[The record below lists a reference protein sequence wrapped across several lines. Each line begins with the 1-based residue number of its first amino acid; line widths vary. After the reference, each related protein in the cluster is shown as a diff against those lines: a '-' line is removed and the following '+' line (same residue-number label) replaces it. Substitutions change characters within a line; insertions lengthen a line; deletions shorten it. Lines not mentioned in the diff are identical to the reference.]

1 VVDFVRG
8 LNRGRLLRCAALVQ
22 PGAPVPGPVLAA
34 TAKLAEAARAMLAA
48 GSSQANVHSADGRH
62 LGTLD
67 FAAVVEQLAS

>member
-1 VVDFVRG
+1 
-8 LNRGRLLRCAALVQ
+8 
-22 PGAPVPGPVLAA
+22 
-34 TAKLAEAARAMLAA
+34 MLAA